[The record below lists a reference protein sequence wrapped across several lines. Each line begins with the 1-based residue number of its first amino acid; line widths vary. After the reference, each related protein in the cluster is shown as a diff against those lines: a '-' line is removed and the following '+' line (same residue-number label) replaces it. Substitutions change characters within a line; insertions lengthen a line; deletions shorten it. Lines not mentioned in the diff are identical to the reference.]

1 MVHTVDIIAE
11 AGFGK
16 ILHKWVE
23 FDVREDMAFLNG
35 TLVIIMIFSQP
46 STLSILKH
54 IKLGLYSKA

>member
-35 TLVIIMIFSQP
+35 TLVIIRIFSQP